1 MSKFTLH
8 SLKITVSA
16 SYSQVDYQTFL
27 EKSVAQ
33 VRCPK
38 CKSKYYLKN
47 HDWYPRHLYISPDE
61 RLVIRMRRLKCS
73 SCMITFIVLPPT
85 VIPYK
90 RYVMETIYSVLKQL
104 TTHSIYWLEKT
115 EDLTPSSYATGSTNT
130 AHFTNH
136 LLIFT
141 TLWRVILPNF
151 IKHTGRGIAL
161 CNLFQSN
168 PLIFSKFKS
177 FPDFPLMVFRLID

>member
-104 TTHSIYWLEKT
+104 TTHSIYWLEKNRGFNAKLLRYWFDQYRSFHQPFINLYHPLAC
-115 EDLTPSSYATGSTNT
+115 DLAQLYQTYWPGHRFMQLISVKPS
-130 AHFTNH
+130 HF
-136 LLIFT
+136 
-141 TLWRVILPNF
+141 
-151 IKHTGRGIAL
+151 
-161 CNLFQSN
+161 FQ
-168 PLIFSKFKS
+168 
-177 FPDFPLMVFRLID
+177 V